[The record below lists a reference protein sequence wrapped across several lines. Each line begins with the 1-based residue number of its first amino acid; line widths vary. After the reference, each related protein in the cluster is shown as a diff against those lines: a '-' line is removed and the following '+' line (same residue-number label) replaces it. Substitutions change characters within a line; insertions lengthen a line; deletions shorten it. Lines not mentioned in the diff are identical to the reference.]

1 MLSTLWQQSRSLTAT
16 ALVMLIAFVFS
27 LIGLALDPRIV
38 TAMPVWLKPA
48 KFAISTAI
56 FAASIAWLFRYLP
69 DFPKTKRFIG
79 PALSFIL
86 ILEVGIIDFQAARG
100 TTSHFNVS
108 TPQNIVLFAIMGT
121 AIGILWLLSVW
132 LLVALFRQPFQDRAW
147 GWTLRLALLISVLGS
162 GSGGL
167 MTTPTPA
174 QRAVIAQHQR
184 PSVIGAHTV
193 GAPDGGPG
201 LPALGWSTRHGDLR
215 IPHFIGMHAL
225 QIIPLLA
232 WWARRKRTV
241 PFVFS
246 ISASYFVLYL
256 ILLFQALAGE
266 SITEPSNAALA
277 ALAIWFVA
285 TLAALIPF
293 NRRAD
298 CIEAVS

>member
-1 MLSTLWQQSRSLTAT
+1 
-16 ALVMLIAFVFS
+16 
-27 LIGLALDPRIV
+27 
-38 TAMPVWLKPA
+38 
-48 KFAISTAI
+48 
-56 FAASIAWLFRYLP
+56 
-69 DFPKTKRFIG
+69 
-79 PALSFIL
+79 
-86 ILEVGIIDFQAARG
+86 
-100 TTSHFNVS
+100 
-108 TPQNIVLFAIMGT
+108 MGT

-147 GWTLRLALLISVLGS
+147 GWALRLALLISVLGS

-201 LPALGWSTRHGDLR
+201 LHALGWSTRHGDLR

-266 SITEPSNAALA
+266 SITEPRNAALA

-293 NRRAD
+293 NRRANS
-298 CIEAVS
+298 IEAVS